1 MKKRYFSA
9 EFKRE
14 SAQLVVDQNYTV
26 ADAASAM
33 DVGLST
39 FTALDGTSVNATGF
53 SSIDV
58 VGLATSTGALNVQ
71 FDLGIGVSSS
81 RRKGGAFSTEIIIDI
96 SGRDF
101 SGKALRTSHA
111 VVHPGGAAPLTG
123 LGIALIIERLVGL
136 DGKPP
141 VSPGLYFPY
150 QVLDSSSYLA
160 RLEQEGGQVLKL

>member
-1 MKKRYFSA
+1 MG
-9 EFKRE
+9 
-14 SAQLVVDQNYTV
+14 
-26 ADAASAM
+26 
-33 DVGLST
+33 VGLST

>member
-1 MKKRYFSA
+1 WRTASSLNSGVKRGVPIDSSY
-9 EFKRE
+9 
-14 SAQLVVDQNYTV
+14 AQTIGQICLR
-26 ADAASAM
+26 AR
-33 DVGLST
+33 GHST
-39 FTALDGTSVNATGF
+39 
-53 SSIDV
+53 
-58 VGLATSTGALNVQ
+58 LNVQ

-141 VSPGLYFPY
+141 VSQGLYFPY